1 MKHYRRLRRLRP
13 DPDLIRRRAAGETFR
28 ELSSAYGVSHTTLSR
43 YFARPE
49 VANQVEWASKLKLE
63 EDRAAEARWVAR
75 RRAQRE
81 APQQRVADWRDA
93 VEQSRDG
100 SGLRDRTVMT
110 GAESRPE
117 RGGRVLSFRTDYE
130 LWLDERDARPRAPLT
145 RADLRSKSD
154 DRAAKAVADG
164 GGIQA
169 VIEATGLRTLENVL
183 TGIDPEILDR
193 ARENDA
199 GLPPGS

>member
-1 MKHYRRLRRLRP
+1 
-13 DPDLIRRRAAGETFR
+13 
-28 ELSSAYGVSHTTLSR
+28 
-43 YFARPE
+43 
-49 VANQVEWASKLKLE
+49 
-63 EDRAAEARWVAR
+63 
-75 RRAQRE
+75 
-81 APQQRVADWRDA
+81 
-93 VEQSRDG
+93 
-100 SGLRDRTVMT
+100 MT
-110 GAESRPE
+110 GAVSRLE
-117 RGGRVLSFRTDYE
+117 RGGRVLRFRTDYE

-193 ARENDA
+193 RPPVYA
-199 GLPPGS
+199 GLPDRSRSVQLPVSEAASSASPRRAPSTPTNGR